1 VAGGGDAVPSSLIIV
16 ALAVA
21 WLMILVPMIARRRQE
36 VAKTADSALAA
47 RVVRSGSTALVAK
60 EGSDVTEPV
69 RVVTDHPDE
78 HYREPRPRGRQP
90 VVVETVAD
98 EDAEYDPRPYRPG
111 RGGFDPKAA
120 AAAAR
125 AKYAFRQRVVL
136 FLLFTAVAT
145 ALVAGFAMRVA
156 WWAHGA
162 DDLLLVC
169 YLTYLRRQVRIEEE
183 IRERRLARLAAARRQ
198 PVGEDEVGPVPV
210 TAAADDGTVA
220 RISVAAP
227 HRTRPDS
234 PNLVVVEI
242 DDEDPAFEELES
254 VREMPYRRAAG
265 E

>member
-1 VAGGGDAVPSSLIIV
+1 MPSSLIIV

-47 RVVRSGSTALVAK
+47 RVVRSGSTVSVAK
-60 EGSDVTEPV
+60 EEFDVADTA
-69 RVVTDHPDE
+69 RAGTDRAGE
-78 HYREPRPRGRQP
+78 HYRDQRRRARQP
-90 VVVETVAD
+90 VDIEPPDDEEDDADYET
-98 EDAEYDPRPYRPG
+98 RPYRPG
-111 RGGFDPKAA
+111 RGGFDPRAA

-145 ALVAGFAMRVA
+145 ALFAAFAMPVA

-183 IRERRLARLAAARRQ
+183 IRQRRLARLAAARRRQ
-198 PVGEDEVGPVPV
+198 AAEEQVDAVPAPVDE
-210 TAAADDGTVA
+210 DGTVT
-220 RISVAAP
+220 RLTVAAP
-227 HRTRPDS
+227 HRSRPDT

-242 DDEDPAFEELES
+242 DDEDPAFEELQS